1 MRSPQKILLGLLV
14 LVSGVYARTAIGQET
29 LPQLVDIGAS
39 AGFNLVGHGRGTAWA
54 DLDGDGLEDFGV
66 GLMADGL
73 LHAGGFWYY
82 RNLGNYKFEERR
94 EQAGLVV
101 EETVYGVTLPDVDN
115 DGDSDVFV
123 NCGGYQVTAPFPEKN
138 RLFLNDGHGVFTE
151 VPDAGGLGLLG
162 FNFTSAWDDIN
173 GDGLLDVFICR
184 LDPDGS
190 TPDRRLFL
198 NRGNATF
205 EDITGPV
212 GLLSTTVDSHQAV
225 FVDYDGDGDPD
236 LALANRDG
244 RPSLEEPPRP
254 PNQLYRNDGNLVFVD
269 VSQPAG
275 ISNGFG
281 GFVADISDFDRDG
294 DLDIFMGAYNNLIM
308 GTFVPGAHDDLYRN
322 DGSGHF
328 AEIAVQAGVANVG
341 GSMGARFWD
350 MDNDGWPDLYVSK
363 GGAEPNRVETD
374 IMYHNLGDGTFEKV
388 GAQVGLINRTAGHG
402 PTACDFDHDGDLD
415 FLLPS
420 GSMVHAT
427 AARSLLY
434 ENMGPTASAVSFRP
448 QGEFGNKDAVGARV
462 FLQMGN
468 VHTVGQV
475 TAGSGYSSMAPA
487 EAWFGVG
494 DATTVDEVT
503 VIWRSGVTRTGT
515 NIPVVRQIVP
525 LLPVAFQ
532 LHAAEIKSFNPFT
545 GEAPVRFQ
553 WEDKKPSGQGH
564 YEITVSGN
572 AEGVSLPIVAQT
584 DVANFEANL
593 PAGTY
598 GWSVRLL
605 DGLGEV
611 SKATPDVQ
619 ELVVQPNSITTPAL
633 FASSNPFS
641 GSVQL
646 AALVP
651 PGSPPAEV
659 EIIDLTGA
667 RVAVLGSSG
676 SNSLMVWDGRT
687 TRGTTAPPGIYWA
700 HLRSANGGVAVK
712 LVKL

>member
-1 MRSPQKILLGLLV
+1 MRSPHKILLGLLV
-14 LVSGVYARTAIGQET
+14 LLSGVYTGVALGQET
-29 LPQLVDIGAS
+29 LPRLVDIGAS

-73 LHAGGFWYY
+73 LHPGGFFYY
-82 RNLGNYKFEERR
+82 KNLGNHQFEERR
-94 EQAGLVV
+94 EQAGLII
-101 EETVYGVTLPDVDN
+101 EDTVYGVTFPDVDN

-151 VPDAGGLGLLG
+151 VPDAGGLALEG
-162 FNFTSAWDDIN
+162 FNFTSAWDDVN

-184 LDPDGS
+184 LDSDGN
-190 TPDRRLFL
+190 TPDRRLFV

-205 EDITGPV
+205 EDVTEAA

-225 FVDYDGDGDPD
+225 FLDYDNDGDPD

-244 RPSLEEPPRP
+244 RVSLEEPPRP
-254 PNQLYRNDGNLVFVD
+254 PNQLYRNDGNLQFVD
-269 VSQPAG
+269 VSQQAG
-275 ISNGFG
+275 ISNGFA
-281 GFVADISDFDRDG
+281 GFVNEVADYDRDG
-294 DLDIFMGAYNNLIM
+294 DMDIFMGAYNNLIL
-308 GTFVPGAHDDLYRN
+308 GTFVPGAHDALYRN
-322 DGSGHF
+322 DGNGHF
-328 AEIAVQAGVANVG
+328 AEVAVAAGVANVG

-350 MDNDGWPDLYVSK
+350 MDNDGYPDLYVSK

-374 IMYHNLGDGTFEKV
+374 LMYHNMGDGTFQQV
-388 GAQVGLINRTAGHG
+388 GSQVGLTNRTAGHG

-434 ENMGPTASAVSFRP
+434 ENQGPAGSAISFRP
-448 QGEFGNKDAVGARV
+448 QGEFGNKDGVGARV
-462 FLQMGN
+462 FMTMGS
-468 VHTVGQV
+468 VHVMGQI
-475 TAGSGYSSMAPA
+475 TAGSGYSSMAPQV
-487 EAWFGVG
+487 AWFGVG

-503 VIWRSGVTRTGT
+503 VIWRSGLTRTAT
-515 NIPVVRQIVP
+515 NVPVVREIDP

-532 LHAAEIKSFNPFT
+532 LQTPEIKSFNPFT
-545 GEAPVRFQ
+545 GGTLVRFQ

-564 YEITVSGN
+564 YEITISGN
-572 AEGVSLPIVAQT
+572 VEGVSLPIVAQT
-584 DVANFEANL
+584 DVANFEASL

-598 GWSVRLL
+598 NWSVRLL

-611 SKATPDVQ
+611 SRATPDAGEV
-619 ELVVQPNSITTPAL
+619 VVQPNSITKPAL
-633 FASSNPFS
+633 LASSNPFT

-667 RVAVLGSSG
+667 RVALLGSSG
-676 SNSLMVWDGRT
+676 GNSLMVWDGRT

-700 HLRSANGGVAVK
+700 HLRSASGGVSVK

>member
-328 AEIAVQAGVANVG
+328 AEISVQAGVANVG

-363 GGAEPNRVETD
+363 
-374 IMYHNLGDGTFEKV
+374 
-388 GAQVGLINRTAGHG
+388 
-402 PTACDFDHDGDLD
+402 
-415 FLLPS
+415 
-420 GSMVHAT
+420 
-427 AARSLLY
+427 
-434 ENMGPTASAVSFRP
+434 
-448 QGEFGNKDAVGARV
+448 
-462 FLQMGN
+462 
-468 VHTVGQV
+468 VGQSRIALRRTSCITTWGTV
-475 TAGSGYSSMAPA
+475 RSKKSARRSDLSTALPDTDLPRATSTMMAIWISFFLRG
-487 EAWFGVG
+487 AWFTPPRL
-494 DATTVDEVT
+494 D
-503 VIWRSGVTRTGT
+503 RSSTRTWG
-515 NIPVVRQIVP
+515 RP
-525 LLPVAFQ
+525 LPRC
-532 LHAAEIKSFNPFT
+532 P
-545 GEAPVRFQ
+545 
-553 WEDKKPSGQGH
+553 
-564 YEITVSGN
+564 
-572 AEGVSLPIVAQT
+572 
-584 DVANFEANL
+584 
-593 PAGTY
+593 
-598 GWSVRLL
+598 SVRKENS
-605 DGLGEV
+605 GTRTPWEHAYFYRW
-611 SKATPDVQ
+611 ATC
-619 ELVVQPNSITTPAL
+619 T
-633 FASSNPFS
+633 
-641 GSVQL
+641 
-646 AALVP
+646 
-651 PGSPPAEV
+651 
-659 EIIDLTGA
+659 
-667 RVAVLGSSG
+667 
-676 SNSLMVWDGRT
+676 
-687 TRGTTAPPGIYWA
+687 
-700 HLRSANGGVAVK
+700 RSAK
-712 LVKL
+712 LPRGRDTPRWLRRRRGSEWAMRPRSTRSP